1 MPADYH
7 SKRADRTMFTR
18 RGFLA
23 AASAAALPG
32 LPAAAATSQILRI
45 GMTAADLPTAHG
57 IPNNGGE
64 GFRFLGYPA
73 YDSIVN
79 WDFTHTD
86 KLADITPGLFT
97 GWRPDETNALRWIC
111 TVRQGVTFHDG
122 SAFNADAVI
131 WNLRR
136 IYDDKSPQYD
146 APAAPIVK
154 ATVSML
160 DTFEKADDATIVL
173 TTKYPFSF
181 LPYLL
186 TRVLIVSPTQREK
199 VGKNWAEFAK
209 QPSGT
214 GPFKITKVVLGQYA
228 EMSRN
233 EAYWD
238 KARIPKL
245 DKMVVYPMPEAT
257 TRVAALRS
265 SQVDWIEVPPP
276 DAITS
281 LKAAGLN
288 ISLWPY
294 PHTYPYALNCL
305 DSSRFRDVRVRQAI
319 NYAVDREG
327 PCKLINGAGKPAI
340 GLYPPD
346 NPVFGNPKNRYS
358 YDPERAKALLAA
370 AGYTPDKPAKAKIM
384 ISTSGSGQM
393 VPIPMNEFMQRN
405 FKAVG
410 LDIDFDVVEWGTMLV
425 AIRNAPTAPQ
435 SHGDD
440 GINISLSFTDPSSMF
455 RYYATDSFSPV
466 NYNWGHWSNAEA
478 TGLLRKAQ
486 ATFNPAEQL
495 SLLQQAHAIV
505 VDEAPWLFIVHDL
518 NPSALSPKVTNFH
531 PAQRWYQDFTQISM
545 A

>member
-1 MPADYH
+1 ML
-7 SKRADRTMFTR
+7 SR
-18 RGFLA
+18 RGLLTA
-23 AASAAALPG
+23 AAGAAALPA
-32 LPAAAATSQILRI
+32 LPGRAATPQILRI
-45 GMTAADLPTAHG
+45 GMTAADLPTTHG

-73 YDSIVN
+73 YDSVVN

-86 KLADITPGLFT
+86 KLADVTPGLFSA
-97 GWRPDETNALRWIC
+97 WHPDEANPLRWIC
-111 TVRQGVTFHDG
+111 DVRQGVRFHDG
-122 SAFNADAVI
+122 SDLTADAII

-154 ATVSML
+154 ATVSMV
-160 DTFEKADDATIVL
+160 DAFEKIDDKTIVL

-186 TRVLIVSPTQREK
+186 TRILIVSPSRWEEA
-199 VGKNWAEFAK
+199 GKNWAEFAK
-209 QPSGT
+209 RPAGT

-233 EAYWD
+233 EDYWD

-245 DKMVVYPMPEAT
+245 DKMIVYPMPEAT

-265 SQVDWIEVPPP
+265 GQVDWIEVPPP
-276 DAITS
+276 DSIPS
-281 LKAAGLN
+281 LKQAGLA

-294 PHTYPYALNCL
+294 PHTYPYALNCT
-305 DSSRFRDVRVRQAI
+305 DSSPFKDVRVRQAL
-319 NYAVDREG
+319 NYAIDRVGMCEM
-327 PCKLINGAGKPAI
+327 LNGTAKPAA
-340 GLYPPD
+340 GLYPPED
-346 NPVFGNPKNRYS
+346 PLFGTPANHYT
-358 YDPERAKALLAA
+358 YDPEKAKALLKE
-370 AGYTPDKPAKAKIM
+370 AGYGPDKPVRAKIM

-393 VPIPMNEFMQRN
+393 VPIPMNEFMQQN

-410 LDIDFDVVEWGTMLV
+410 MDIDFDVVEWGTMLV
-425 AIRNAPTAPQ
+425 AVRSAPTAAQ

-455 RYYATDSFSPV
+455 RYYAKDSFSPV
-466 NYNWGHWSNAEA
+466 NYNWGHWDSAAATDLLKQAQTSFDPEEQSKLLAEA
-478 TGLLRKAQ
+478 
-486 ATFNPAEQL
+486 
-495 SLLQQAHAIV
+495 HAMV
-505 VDEAPWLFIVHDL
+505 VDGAPWLFIVHDL
-518 NPSALSPKVTNFH
+518 NPRALSKKVTGFK
-531 PAQRWYQDFTQISM
+531 PAQSWYQDFTQISM

>member
-1 MPADYH
+1 MAAAGAAAYSGVPA
-7 SKRADRTMFTR
+7 
-18 RGFLA
+18 LA
-23 AASAAALPG
+23 AA
-32 LPAAAATSQILRI
+32 PAQVLRI
-45 GMTAADLPTAHG
+45 GMTAADLPTTHG

-73 YDSIVN
+73 YDSIIN

-97 GWRPDETNALRWIC
+97 AWHPDEGSPLRWIC
-111 TVRQGVTFHDG
+111 DVRQGVTFHDG
-122 SAFNADAVI
+122 SGFDAEAVI

-154 ATVSML
+154 ATVSMI
-160 DTFEKADDATIVL
+160 DGFEKADDKTIVL

-186 TRVLIVSPTQREK
+186 TRILIASPAQWEK
-199 VGKNWAEFAK
+199 VGRSWAEFAK
-209 QPSGT
+209 HPSGT
-214 GPFKITKVVLGQYA
+214 GPFKIAKVVPGQYA
-228 EMSRN
+228 EMTRN

-245 DKMVVYPMPEAT
+245 DRLEVHPMPEAT

-265 SQVDWIEVPPP
+265 GQVDWIEVPPP
-276 DAITS
+276 DSIPS
-281 LKAAGLN
+281 LQQAGFT

-294 PHTYPYALNCL
+294 PHTYPYALSCL
-305 DSSRFRDVRVRQAI
+305 ESSPFHDVRVRQAA
-319 NYAVDREG
+319 NYAIDRDG
-327 PCKLINGAGKPAI
+327 LCKMLNGTAKPAA

-346 NPVFGNPKNRYS
+346 NPFFGTPKNRYG
-358 YDPERAKALLAA
+358 YDPERAAALLKE
-370 AGYTPDKPAKAKIM
+370 AGYGPDKPVKAKIM

-393 VPIPMNEFMQRN
+393 LPIPMNEFMQQN

-410 LDIDFDVVEWGTMLV
+410 MDIDFDVVEWGTMLV
-425 AIRNAPTAPQ
+425 AVRNAPTAPQ

-440 GINISLSFTDPSSMF
+440 GINISLSYTDPSSMF
-455 RYYATDSFSPV
+455 RYYARDSFSPV
-466 NYNWGHWSNAEA
+466 NYNWGHWDNAEA
-478 TGLLRKAQ
+478 TDLLRRAQ
-486 ATFNPAEQL
+486 ASFDPAEQTG
-495 SLLQQAHAIV
+495 LLQQAHAIV

-518 NPSALSPKVTNFH
+518 NPRAMSKNVTGFH
-531 PAQRWYQDFTQISM
+531 PAQSWYQDFTQISM
-545 A
+545 S